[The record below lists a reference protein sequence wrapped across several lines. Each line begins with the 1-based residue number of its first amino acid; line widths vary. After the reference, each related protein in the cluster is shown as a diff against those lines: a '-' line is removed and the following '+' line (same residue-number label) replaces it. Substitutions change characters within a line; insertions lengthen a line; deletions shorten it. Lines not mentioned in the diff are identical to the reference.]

1 MKSPFLSLN
10 SPILDSLEN
19 LGALNGSA
27 FYEVKPFR
35 DWKDTK
41 WQNKIFK
48 MRLCNA
54 GEGLEILEEL
64 SKIGVDAKPQAMRFQ
79 ILARAIYMI
88 DGAPPVNT
96 AELEKFNR
104 DNNLQYDQKDY
115 LIFWFGNIEQVVL
128 ERLDIVYASLQQK
141 QIRQLSGQHICDNC
155 GSIFTIIPEKS
166 KKLIYSIS
174 DIICN
179 SCIEKVDKALYDFEE
194 DILSEKIESLEEV
207 VESMRKKEHVCPL
220 CGKDFDN
227 FEEFNQHITECDSK
241 IPT

>member
-27 FYEVKPFR
+27 LYEVKPFK
-35 DWKDTK
+35 DWKDNK

-64 SKIGVDAKPQAMRFQ
+64 SKVSVDAKPQMMKFQ
-79 ILARAIYMI
+79 ILARAIYTI
-88 DGAPPVNT
+88 DGSTPVSVT
-96 AELEKFNR
+96 ELEKFNIG
-104 DNNLQYDQKDY
+104 NNLQYDQKDY

-141 QIRQLSGQHICDNC
+141 QIRQLSGQHVCDNC
-155 GSIFTIIPEKS
+155 GGIFIVLPEGS
-166 KKLIYSIS
+166 KKLIYSVS

-194 DILSEKIESLEEV
+194 DILNIKIEKLEPTAE
-207 VESMRKKEHVCPL
+207 ETALKTHVCPL
-220 CGKDFDN
+220 CGKDFDD
-227 FEEFNQHITECDSK
+227 FEEFNQHLTECDSK
-241 IPT
+241 IPA